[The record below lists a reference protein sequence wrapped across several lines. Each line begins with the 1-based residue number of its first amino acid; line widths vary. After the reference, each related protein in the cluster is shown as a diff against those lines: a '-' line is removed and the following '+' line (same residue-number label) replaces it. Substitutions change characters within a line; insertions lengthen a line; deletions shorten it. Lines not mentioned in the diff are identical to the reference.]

1 MIFRATEWMSGRW
14 WVAMAVAMSFI
25 LVARTGTVGAP
36 AEAHHSI
43 GVNSLGDRRV
53 AYSAAAFAAD
63 GEELSI
69 PATVRERVLLS
80 LERHVRHLEGEI
92 VALQDALLLERSR
105 ALILEASYQDPGGQ
119 FDDVTLSVRG
129 LTEASAP
136 RGVQDNQP
144 IDAAT
149 VRVKGPEAARESGLA
164 TRNDR

>member
-1 MIFRATEWMSGRW
+1 
-14 WVAMAVAMSFI
+14 MSFI

-36 AEAHHSI
+36 AEAYHAD
-43 GVNSLGDRRV
+43 GVNSLGDRRA
-53 AYSAAAFAAD
+53 AYSDAMVAVD

-69 PATVRERVLLS
+69 PETVRERALLS
-80 LERHVRHLEGEI
+80 LEHHVRNLEGEI
-92 VALQDALLLERSR
+92 IALQDALTLERSR
-105 ALILEASYQDPGGQ
+105 AQILEASYEDLEGQ

-144 IDAAT
+144 IDATT
-149 VRVKGPEAARESGLA
+149 VRVGAPEAADGSGLA